1 MATMLDIV
9 GSVVIFGI
17 LALTIARV
25 QVNIQNAVYEN
36 SASLIAQSNATQL
49 ARQLD
54 YDFSKIGYR
63 VPAGQKKI
71 LYADT
76 AEIRFKADLENNGV
90 IQTVRYRTG
99 TVSDAAETI
108 NPADF
113 PLKRSDNAGEII
125 QQWGLVRFRLWY
137 YDSLHNMIS
146 TPITHDDSLKKIYSI
161 NTLFVVEAREP
172 GSITVD
178 TTYYSITWEK
188 LTYPRNLRSF

>member
-1 MATMLDIV
+1 MSTMLDIV

-49 ARQLD
+49 AKQLE
-54 YDFSKIGYR
+54 YDLTKIGYR
-63 VPAGQKKI
+63 VPSGQQKI
-71 LYADT
+71 LFADT
-76 AEIRFKADLENNGV
+76 AEIRFKADLQNNGT
-90 IQTVRYRTG
+90 IHTVRYRTG
-99 TVSDAAETI
+99 TINEATETI
-108 NPADF
+108 NPFDF
-113 PLKRSDNAGEII
+113 PLKRTDNFGEIV
-125 QQWGLVRFRLWY
+125 QLWGLVRFRFWY

-146 TPITHDDSLKKIYSI
+146 TPVTHNDSLKKIYAI